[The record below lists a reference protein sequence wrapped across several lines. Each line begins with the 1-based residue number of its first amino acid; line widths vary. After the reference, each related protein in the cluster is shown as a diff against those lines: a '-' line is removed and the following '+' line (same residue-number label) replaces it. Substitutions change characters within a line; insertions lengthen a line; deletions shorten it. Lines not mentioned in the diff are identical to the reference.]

1 MSMHGGTY
9 PRTLA
14 FEVLNFTHENGWN
27 KKKIIGFHKIKRT
40 PKFLY
45 SWFFFEIKLAKHL
58 GPSLGYGRTGFF
70 PIIMS
75 NDPCKN
81 KFNHASAKSVPTF
94 GRACVLYGELH
105 VKWTC
110 VIFRTRQF
118 SISKWAAENIF
129 FYRGLL
135 IKSVRTSSWISVLS
149 FARAKNILCACPTV
163 GSVRGWVPW
172 WYLDLIRAQ
181 VINKLVFNTTIFGEE
196 QLQNTPTLSRNGFLA
211 CMPTPK
217 F

>member
-1 MSMHGGTY
+1 MKFTKVKDTCNVVCLAFRCRVCIVYHGGTYMY

-27 KKKIIGFHKIKRT
+27 RQIFHRTSIKE
-40 PKFLY
+40 LLNSY
-45 SWFFFEIKLAKHL
+45 IL
-58 GPSLGYGRTGFF
+58 GGKTWQNTYGLF

-94 GRACVLYGELH
+94 GRACVLYGELR

-110 VIFRTRQF
+110 VIFADF
-118 SISKWAAENIF
+118 GHGDFLISKWAAEIFF

-149 FARAKNILCACPTV
+149 FARAKNILW
-163 GSVRGWVPW
+163 R
-172 WYLDLIRAQ
+172 
-181 VINKLVFNTTIFGEE
+181 
-196 QLQNTPTLSRNGFLA
+196 LSRR
-211 CMPTPK
+211 
-217 F
+217 